1 MTQKARRRAWALV
14 ERVLPSEDLQR
25 ARAFPFQD
33 LGYGYDAFGME
44 RESALLAYAALR
56 LMHRYWFRVESRGI
70 ANVPLE
76 GAALLVPNHAGV
88 IPLDGAML
96 ATDVFRNLPTPRV
109 VRTVVD
115 FFAADMP
122 LVNTFLVRAG
132 QFFGHRKNVEDL
144 VRRGE
149 LVCIFPEGAKGT
161 GKNFREAYRLRRFNV
176 GFIEVALRH
185 RIPIVP
191 VSIIGSEE
199 QAPLLYDLAP
209 LARLLGLPYFPVTPT
224 FPHLGP
230 LGLVPLPAKYHVA
243 YDAPLRFHEQYPPAA
258 ADDPEVVRMLA
269 DKVQVRVQ
277 ELVDD
282 ARSQRESV
290 FGWNPLG
297 RHPRRRE
304 AHGSEVA

>member
-1 MTQKARRRAWALV
+1 MTQKARRRAWALAERLLPPAEV
-14 ERVLPSEDLQR
+14 ER
-25 ARAFPFQD
+25 ARTFPFAD

-44 RESALLAYAALR
+44 RETALLAYGVMR
-56 LMHRYWFRVESRGI
+56 LLHSHWFRVQSRGI
-70 ANVPLE
+70 HHVPE
-76 GAALLVPNHAGV
+76 AGAALLVPNHAGV
-88 IPLDGAML
+88 IPIDGAML
-96 ATDVFRNLPTPRV
+96 ATDVFRNLASPRV

-122 LVNTFLVRAG
+122 LLNTFLVRAG

-185 RIPIVP
+185 GIPIVP

-199 QAPLLYDLAP
+199 QAPLLYDVAP

-230 LGLVPLPAKYHVA
+230 LGLVPLPVKYHVT
-243 YDAPLRFHEQYPPAA
+243 YDEPLRFHDHYPPAA
-258 ADDPEVVRMLA
+258 AEDPEVVRMLA

-282 ARSQRESV
+282 GRSQRESV
-290 FGWNPLG
+290 FGLLPAGGLA
-297 RHPRRRE
+297 RRRE
-304 AHGSEVA
+304 SHGHEAP